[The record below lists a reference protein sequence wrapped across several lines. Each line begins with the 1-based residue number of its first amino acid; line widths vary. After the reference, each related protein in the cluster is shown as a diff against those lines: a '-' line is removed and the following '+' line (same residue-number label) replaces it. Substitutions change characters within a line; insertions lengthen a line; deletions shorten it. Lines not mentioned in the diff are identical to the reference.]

1 MDRFLNSE
9 FTAIGII
16 ALIIFIVLIWW
27 VKTSNRFNRYK
38 VVIDESKKNVD
49 IALAKRYDTICEMIK
64 VAKSY
69 AKHESSTFSDVIKLR
84 QNANI
89 KEFNATIQNQDKEI
103 SKIFALAESYP
114 DLKSSQEFINL
125 QDEISDENE
134 QLAAAKR
141 IVNNN
146 ISIINQEI
154 VSFPKSVVAKSK
166 GLKEMEFLKEQ
177 NIDVKKS
184 IKMGVT
190 SKIIM
195 ISEVFY
201 CDNVYK

>member
-9 FTAIGII
+9 FTTIGII

-27 VKTSNRFNRYK
+27 IKTSNRFNRYK

-69 AKHESSTFSDVIKLR
+69 ARHEASTFSDVIKLR

-89 KEFNATIQNQDKEI
+89 KEFNTAIQNQDKEI

-177 NIDVKKS
+177 NIDSKRSINEFDYDVK
-184 IKMGVT
+184 
-190 SKIIM
+190 
-195 ISEVFY
+195 
-201 CDNVYK
+201 

>member
-1 MDRFLNSE
+1 MDRFLNLE

-16 ALIIFIVLIWW
+16 ALIILIVIIWW

-89 KEFNATIQNQDKEI
+89 KEFNSTIQNQDREI

-134 QLAAAKR
+134 QLSAAKR

-177 NIDVKKS
+177 NIDSKRSINEFDYDVK
-184 IKMGVT
+184 
-190 SKIIM
+190 
-195 ISEVFY
+195 
-201 CDNVYK
+201 

>member
-69 AKHESSTFSDVIKLR
+69 AKHESSTFSDIIKLR

-89 KEFNATIQNQDKEI
+89 KEFNSAIQNQDREI
-103 SKIFALAESYP
+103 SKIFALAEAYP

-177 NIDVKKS
+177 NIDVKRS
-184 IKMGVT
+184 INEFDYDVK
-190 SKIIM
+190 
-195 ISEVFY
+195 
-201 CDNVYK
+201 

>member
-27 VKTSNRFNRYK
+27 VKTSNRFTRYK

-69 AKHESSTFSDVIKLR
+69 AKHESSIFSDVIKLR

-89 KEFNATIQNQDKEI
+89 KEFNAAIQNQDREI

-166 GLKEMEFLKEQ
+166 GMKEMEFLKEQ
-177 NIDVKKS
+177 NID
-184 IKMGVT
+184 
-190 SKIIM
+190 SKRS
-195 ISEVFY
+195 ISEFDYDV
-201 CDNVYK
+201 K

>member
-16 ALIIFIVLIWW
+16 ALFILIVLIWW

-64 VAKSY
+64 VPKSY
-69 AKHESSTFSDVIKLR
+69 ARHEASTFLDVIKLR

-103 SKIFALAESYP
+103 SKIFALAEAYP

-177 NIDVKKS
+177 NIDVKRS
-184 IKMGVT
+184 INEFDYDVK
-190 SKIIM
+190 
-195 ISEVFY
+195 
-201 CDNVYK
+201 

>member
-89 KEFNATIQNQDKEI
+89 KEFNSAIQNQNKEI
-103 SKIFALAESYP
+103 SKIFALAEAYP

-177 NIDVKKS
+177 NIDVKRS
-184 IKMGVT
+184 INEFDYDVK
-190 SKIIM
+190 
-195 ISEVFY
+195 
-201 CDNVYK
+201 

>member
-69 AKHESSTFSDVIKLR
+69 ARHEASTFSDVIKLR

-89 KEFNATIQNQDKEI
+89 KEFNATIQNQDREI
-103 SKIFALAESYP
+103 SKIFALAEAYP

-177 NIDVKKS
+177 NIDIKKS
-184 IKMGVT
+184 INEFDYDVK
-190 SKIIM
+190 
-195 ISEVFY
+195 
-201 CDNVYK
+201 

>member
-64 VAKSY
+64 VAKSC
-69 AKHESSTFSDVIKLR
+69 ARHEASTFSDVIQLR

-89 KEFNATIQNQDKEI
+89 KEFNAAIQNQDREI
-103 SKIFALAESYP
+103 SKIFALAEAYP
-114 DLKSSQEFINL
+114 DLKWSQEFINL

-166 GLKEMEFLKEQ
+166 GMKEMEFLKEQ
-177 NIDVKKS
+177 NIDSKRSINEFDYDVK
-184 IKMGVT
+184 
-190 SKIIM
+190 
-195 ISEVFY
+195 
-201 CDNVYK
+201 

>member
-16 ALIIFIVLIWW
+16 ALLIFIVLIWW
-27 VKTSNRFNRYK
+27 IKTSNRFNRYK

-89 KEFNATIQNQDKEI
+89 KEFNTAIQNQDKEI

-177 NIDVKKS
+177 NIDSKRSINEFDYDVK
-184 IKMGVT
+184 
-190 SKIIM
+190 
-195 ISEVFY
+195 
-201 CDNVYK
+201 

>member
-69 AKHESSTFSDVIKLR
+69 ARHEASTFSNVIKLR

-89 KEFNATIQNQDKEI
+89 KEFNATIQNQDREI
-103 SKIFALAESYP
+103 SKIFALAEAYP

-184 IKMGVT
+184 INEFDYDVK
-190 SKIIM
+190 
-195 ISEVFY
+195 
-201 CDNVYK
+201 

>member
-27 VKTSNRFNRYK
+27 IKTSNRFNRYK

-69 AKHESSTFSDVIKLR
+69 ARHEASTFSDVIKLR

-89 KEFNATIQNQDKEI
+89 KEFNTAIQNQDKEI

-114 DLKSSQEFINL
+114 GLKSSQEFINL

-177 NIDVKKS
+177 NID
-184 IKMGVT
+184 
-190 SKIIM
+190 SKRS
-195 ISEVFY
+195 ISEFDYDV
-201 CDNVYK
+201 K

>member
-9 FTAIGII
+9 FTSIGII
-16 ALIIFIVLIWW
+16 ALIALLVLIWW

-89 KEFNATIQNQDKEI
+89 KEFNAAIQNQDREI

-177 NIDVKKS
+177 NID
-184 IKMGVT
+184 
-190 SKIIM
+190 SKRS
-195 ISEVFY
+195 ISEFDYDV
-201 CDNVYK
+201 K

>member
-16 ALIIFIVLIWW
+16 ALIILIVIIWW

-89 KEFNATIQNQDKEI
+89 KEFNSAIQNQDREI

-177 NIDVKKS
+177 NIDVKRS
-184 IKMGVT
+184 INEFDYDVK
-190 SKIIM
+190 
-195 ISEVFY
+195 
-201 CDNVYK
+201 

>member
-16 ALIIFIVLIWW
+16 ALIILIVVIWW

-89 KEFNATIQNQDKEI
+89 KEFNAAIQNQDREI

-177 NIDVKKS
+177 NIDSKRSINEFDYDVK
-184 IKMGVT
+184 
-190 SKIIM
+190 
-195 ISEVFY
+195 
-201 CDNVYK
+201 

>member
-27 VKTSNRFNRYK
+27 IKTSNRFNRYK

-69 AKHESSTFSDVIKLR
+69 ARHEASTFSEVIKLR

-89 KEFNATIQNQDKEI
+89 KEFNTAIQNQDKEI
-103 SKIFALAESYP
+103 SKIFALAEAYP

-177 NIDVKKS
+177 NID
-184 IKMGVT
+184 
-190 SKIIM
+190 SKRS
-195 ISEVFY
+195 ISEFDYDV
-201 CDNVYK
+201 K

>member
-27 VKTSNRFNRYK
+27 IKTSNRFNRYK

-89 KEFNATIQNQDKEI
+89 KEFNSAIQNQDREI

-177 NIDVKKS
+177 NID
-184 IKMGVT
+184 
-190 SKIIM
+190 SKRS
-195 ISEVFY
+195 ISEFDYDV
-201 CDNVYK
+201 K

>member
-49 IALAKRYDTICEMIK
+49 IALVKRYDTICEMIK

-89 KEFNATIQNQDKEI
+89 KEFNSAIQNQDREI
-103 SKIFALAESYP
+103 SKIFALAEAYP

-177 NIDVKKS
+177 NIDSKRSINEFDYDVK
-184 IKMGVT
+184 
-190 SKIIM
+190 
-195 ISEVFY
+195 
-201 CDNVYK
+201 

>member
-89 KEFNATIQNQDKEI
+89 KEFNSAIQNQDREI

-177 NIDVKKS
+177 NIDSKRSINEFDYDVK
-184 IKMGVT
+184 
-190 SKIIM
+190 
-195 ISEVFY
+195 
-201 CDNVYK
+201 

>member
-9 FTAIGII
+9 FTVIGII
-16 ALIIFIVLIWW
+16 ALIILIVIIWW

-89 KEFNATIQNQDKEI
+89 KEFNSAIQNQDREI
-103 SKIFALAESYP
+103 SKIFALAEAYP

-177 NIDVKKS
+177 NIDVKRS
-184 IKMGVT
+184 INEFDYDVK
-190 SKIIM
+190 
-195 ISEVFY
+195 
-201 CDNVYK
+201 

>member
-1 MDRFLNSE
+1 M
-9 FTAIGII
+9 
-16 ALIIFIVLIWW
+16 
-27 VKTSNRFNRYK
+27 
-38 VVIDESKKNVD
+38 D

-69 AKHESSTFSDVIKLR
+69 AKHESSTFLDIIQLR

-89 KEFNATIQNQDKEI
+89 KEFNSAIQNQDREI

-177 NIDVKKS
+177 NIDSKRSINEFDYDVK
-184 IKMGVT
+184 
-190 SKIIM
+190 
-195 ISEVFY
+195 
-201 CDNVYK
+201 

>member
-69 AKHESSTFSDVIKLR
+69 ARHEASTFSDVI
-84 QNANI
+84 N
-89 KEFNATIQNQDKEI
+89 FDKMQI
-103 SKIFALAESYP
+103 SK
-114 DLKSSQEFINL
+114 SSTPQY
-125 QDEISDENE
+125 
-134 QLAAAKR
+134 KT
-141 IVNNN
+141 
-146 ISIINQEI
+146 
-154 VSFPKSVVAKSK
+154 KT
-166 GLKEMEFLKEQ
+166 
-177 NIDVKKS
+177 KKS
-184 IKMGVT
+184 AKYLHLLKATLTLNHHKNSSIFKTKSATKM
-190 SKIIM
+190 
-195 ISEVFY
+195 
-201 CDNVYK
+201 NN

>member
-89 KEFNATIQNQDKEI
+89 KEFNAAIQNQNKEI

-177 NIDVKKS
+177 KIDSKRSINEFDYDVK
-184 IKMGVT
+184 
-190 SKIIM
+190 
-195 ISEVFY
+195 
-201 CDNVYK
+201 

>member
-9 FTAIGII
+9 FTVIGII

-89 KEFNATIQNQDKEI
+89 KEFNAAIQNQDKEI

-177 NIDVKKS
+177 NIDSKRSINEFDYDVK
-184 IKMGVT
+184 
-190 SKIIM
+190 
-195 ISEVFY
+195 
-201 CDNVYK
+201 

>member
-1 MDRFLNSE
+1 MDRFINSE
-9 FTAIGII
+9 LTAIGII

-49 IALAKRYDTICEMIK
+49 IELAKRYDTICEMIK

-69 AKHESSTFSDVIKLR
+69 ARHEASTFSDVIKLR

-89 KEFNATIQNQDKEI
+89 KEFNTAIQNQDKEI

-177 NIDVKKS
+177 NID
-184 IKMGVT
+184 
-190 SKIIM
+190 SKRS
-195 ISEVFY
+195 ISEFDYDV
-201 CDNVYK
+201 K

>member
-9 FTAIGII
+9 FTAIEII
-16 ALIIFIVLIWW
+16 ALIILIVLIWW

-89 KEFNATIQNQDKEI
+89 KEFNATIQNQDREI
-103 SKIFALAESYP
+103 SKIFALAEAYP

-177 NIDVKKS
+177 NIDSKRSINEFDYDVK
-184 IKMGVT
+184 
-190 SKIIM
+190 
-195 ISEVFY
+195 
-201 CDNVYK
+201 

>member
-1 MDRFLNSE
+1 MDRFLNLE

-16 ALIIFIVLIWW
+16 ALIILIVIIWW

-89 KEFNATIQNQDKEI
+89 KEFNAAIQNQDHEI
-103 SKIFALAESYP
+103 SKIFAIAEAYP

-177 NIDVKKS
+177 NID
-184 IKMGVT
+184 
-190 SKIIM
+190 SKRS
-195 ISEVFY
+195 ISEFDYDV
-201 CDNVYK
+201 K

>member
-89 KEFNATIQNQDKEI
+89 KEFNTAIQNQDKEI

-177 NIDVKKS
+177 NIDSKRSINEFDYDVK
-184 IKMGVT
+184 
-190 SKIIM
+190 
-195 ISEVFY
+195 
-201 CDNVYK
+201 

>member
-9 FTAIGII
+9 FAAIGII
-16 ALIIFIVLIWW
+16 ALIILIVLIWW

-69 AKHESSTFSDVIKLR
+69 ARHEASTFSDVIKLR

-89 KEFNATIQNQDKEI
+89 KEFNAAIQNQDKEI

-177 NIDVKKS
+177 NIDSKRSINEFVYDVK
-184 IKMGVT
+184 
-190 SKIIM
+190 
-195 ISEVFY
+195 
-201 CDNVYK
+201 

>member
-69 AKHESSTFSDVIKLR
+69 ARHEASTFSDVIKLR

-89 KEFNATIQNQDKEI
+89 KEFNSAIQNQDREI
-103 SKIFALAESYP
+103 SKIFALAEAYP

-184 IKMGVT
+184 INEFDYDVK
-190 SKIIM
+190 
-195 ISEVFY
+195 
-201 CDNVYK
+201 

>member
-1 MDRFLNSE
+1 
-9 FTAIGII
+9 
-16 ALIIFIVLIWW
+16 
-27 VKTSNRFNRYK
+27 
-38 VVIDESKKNVD
+38 
-49 IALAKRYDTICEMIK
+49 MIK

-89 KEFNATIQNQDKEI
+89 KEFNAAIQNQDREI

-177 NIDVKKS
+177 NID
-184 IKMGVT
+184 
-190 SKIIM
+190 SKRS
-195 ISEVFY
+195 ISEFDYDV
-201 CDNVYK
+201 K

>member
-16 ALIIFIVLIWW
+16 ALIILIVIIWW

-89 KEFNATIQNQDKEI
+89 KEFNAAIQNQDREI

-177 NIDVKKS
+177 NID
-184 IKMGVT
+184 
-190 SKIIM
+190 SKRS
-195 ISEVFY
+195 ISEFDYDV
-201 CDNVYK
+201 K

>member
-89 KEFNATIQNQDKEI
+89 KEFNTAIQNQDKEI
-103 SKIFALAESYP
+103 SKIFALAEAYP

-177 NIDVKKS
+177 NID
-184 IKMGVT
+184 
-190 SKIIM
+190 SKRS
-195 ISEVFY
+195 ISEFDYDV
-201 CDNVYK
+201 K

>member
-16 ALIIFIVLIWW
+16 ALIILIVLIWW

-69 AKHESSTFSDVIKLR
+69 ARHEASTFSDVIKLR

-89 KEFNATIQNQDKEI
+89 KEFNAAIQNQDREI

-141 IVNNN
+141 IVNTN

-177 NIDVKKS
+177 NID
-184 IKMGVT
+184 
-190 SKIIM
+190 SKRS
-195 ISEVFY
+195 ISEFDYDV
-201 CDNVYK
+201 K

>member
-49 IALAKRYDTICEMIK
+49 IALAKRYNTICEMIK

-89 KEFNATIQNQDKEI
+89 KEFNSAIQNQDREI
-103 SKIFALAESYP
+103 SKIFALAEAYP

-184 IKMGVT
+184 INEFDYDVK
-190 SKIIM
+190 
-195 ISEVFY
+195 
-201 CDNVYK
+201 

>member
-16 ALIIFIVLIWW
+16 ALIILIVIIWW

-89 KEFNATIQNQDKEI
+89 KEFNSAIQNQDREI
-103 SKIFALAESYP
+103 SKIFALAEAYP

-177 NIDVKKS
+177 NIDSKRSINEFDYDVK
-184 IKMGVT
+184 
-190 SKIIM
+190 
-195 ISEVFY
+195 
-201 CDNVYK
+201 

>member
-89 KEFNATIQNQDKEI
+89 KEFNSTIQNQDREI

-184 IKMGVT
+184 INEFDYDVK
-190 SKIIM
+190 
-195 ISEVFY
+195 
-201 CDNVYK
+201 

>member
-1 MDRFLNSE
+1 MYRFLNSE

-16 ALIIFIVLIWW
+16 ALFILIVLIWW

-89 KEFNATIQNQDKEI
+89 KEFNTAIQNQDKEI

-177 NIDVKKS
+177 NID
-184 IKMGVT
+184 
-190 SKIIM
+190 SKRS
-195 ISEVFY
+195 ISEFDYDV
-201 CDNVYK
+201 K

>member
-9 FTAIGII
+9 FTVIWII

-89 KEFNATIQNQDKEI
+89 KEFNSTIQNQDREI

-184 IKMGVT
+184 INEFDYDVK
-190 SKIIM
+190 
-195 ISEVFY
+195 
-201 CDNVYK
+201 

>member
-16 ALIIFIVLIWW
+16 ALIALIVVIWW
-27 VKTSNRFNRYK
+27 IKTSNRFNRYK

-89 KEFNATIQNQDKEI
+89 KEFNAAIQNQDREI
-103 SKIFALAESYP
+103 SKIFALAEAYP

-177 NIDVKKS
+177 NID
-184 IKMGVT
+184 
-190 SKIIM
+190 SKRS
-195 ISEVFY
+195 ISEFDYDV
-201 CDNVYK
+201 K